1 MIDFS
6 NVIFNIPVTPALLK
20 NISIE
25 KELRFTLSFENAIF
39 LKEVDFTDT
48 VFIGE
53 TNFNQIIFEKEANFS
68 EACFAGKVKFNEA
81 IFDEKTYFNNVEFKN
96 EAKFIKAE
104 FKKEAKFNEA
114 IFNEK
119 TYFNN
124 VEFKNEAKFIK
135 AEFVKEINFNN
146 TEFGKEAKF
155 NESKFEKET
164 NLEQIKFSGVA
175 NFNKTEFLGNTNF
188 NLTEFSKRSVF
199 FSAVI
204 KKGFFN
210 RVRFLGETDFAEVEF
225 GKEVDFSRAEFLRE
239 VYFEKTKFLGTV
251 NFNETKFIG
260 QTTFNETKFSENF
273 PSYFYDLKKKEW
285 GKDSIPNLNFES
297 VLFPSQFIF
306 SNCDLQKTTFKEC
319 IIKNAQFLN
328 CTFCKK
334 GKGFFER
341 NAFCSE
347 SEYKIKEK
355 RTEKEFVQTKEDKK
369 QLCRQ
374 MKTSLEDEKQLC
386 RQMKTSLETS
396 KNWKQRG
403 DFYIGEMEAR
413 KEVLKPTCFRDLF
426 TKDSG
431 NWLGLCLYK
440 WLFGYAEKISI
451 LIIWI
456 AITFFA
462 TAVYV
467 YFFGEESCSI
477 IEAMKLSAELTIPPV
492 SIKLGWPDLGKVWY
506 IFPIIFSWTLWITL
520 VVAIQRKL
528 KS

>member
-1 MIDFS
+1 
-6 NVIFNIPVTPALLK
+6 
-20 NISIE
+20 
-25 KELRFTLSFENAIF
+25 
-39 LKEVDFTDT
+39 
-48 VFIGE
+48 
-53 TNFNQIIFEKEANFS
+53 
-68 EACFAGKVKFNEA
+68 
-81 IFDEKTYFNNVEFKN
+81 
-96 EAKFIKAE
+96 
-104 FKKEAKFNEA
+104 
-114 IFNEK
+114 
-119 TYFNN
+119 
-124 VEFKNEAKFIK
+124 
-135 AEFVKEINFNN
+135 
-146 TEFGKEAKF
+146 
-155 NESKFEKET
+155 
-164 NLEQIKFSGVA
+164 
-175 NFNKTEFLGNTNF
+175 
-188 NLTEFSKRSVF
+188 
-199 FSAVI
+199 
-204 KKGFFN
+204 
-210 RVRFLGETDFAEVEF
+210 
-225 GKEVDFSRAEFLRE
+225 
-239 VYFEKTKFLGTV
+239 
-251 NFNETKFIG
+251 
-260 QTTFNETKFSENF
+260 
-273 PSYFYDLKKKEW
+273 
-285 GKDSIPNLNFES
+285 
-297 VLFPSQFIF
+297 
-306 SNCDLQKTTFKEC
+306 
-319 IIKNAQFLN
+319 
-328 CTFCKK
+328 
-334 GKGFFER
+334 
-341 NAFCSE
+341 
-347 SEYKIKEK
+347 
-355 RTEKEFVQTKEDKK
+355 
-369 QLCRQ
+369 